1 METSTGQ
8 QVQSTQAARMSTLN
22 RPLVFPI
29 LRRLLLGWLRLAG
42 CGSRQLKPEAGRP
55 LITTCIRQYLS

>member
-29 LRRLLLGWLRLAG
+29 LEDSWETLVQHQQKL
-42 CGSRQLKPEAGRP
+42 
-55 LITTCIRQYLS
+55 TTQFIQSWHVWSQAQ